1 MPAPWSDDCGNSVL
15 HRQCSR
21 RAPALRCDNS
31 VTVSRRRMESVS
43 TGAALI
49 DLDNAS
55 TWTRRVEVLSTR
67 PFLFTLPITTISLP
81 SQERSGV
88 MPLNLELRRVLSRR
102 AHTTSACSAV
112 TLPEKAALTLGDPD
126 LGVIGLFNGLLC
138 VRGRPSLFSMWSS
151 SMRVPWRMAGR
162 RWMPTLT
169 AQQFF
174 LLHAPSWRFRER
186 TQPAM

>member
-1 MPAPWSDDCGNSVL
+1 ML

-81 SQERSGV
+81 SQERSGA
-88 MPLNLELRRVLSRR
+88 MPLSLELRRVLSRR

-112 TLPEKAALTLGDPD
+112 TLPEKAALTLEDPD
-126 LGVIGLFNGLLC
+126 LGVIGLFDGLFC

-151 SMRVPWRMAGR
+151 SMRVPWRMGRLDAALDGQQPCDSYTRRGGGPGR
-162 RWMPTLT
+162 RWEPV
-169 AQQFF
+169 F
-174 LLHAPSWRFRER
+174 LFS
-186 TQPAM
+186 AM

>member
-1 MPAPWSDDCGNSVL
+1 VL

-21 RAPALRCDNS
+21 RAPALCDSS
-31 VTVSRRRMESVS
+31 VPVSRRRMESVS

-55 TWTRRVEVLSTR
+55 TWTRLVEVLSTR

-88 MPLNLELRRVLSRR
+88 RPLNLELRRVLSRR
-102 AHTTSACSAV
+102 AHTSSACSAV

-138 VRGRPSLFSMWSS
+138 GLRGRPSLWSS
-151 SMRVPWRMAGR
+151 SMRVPWRMAD
-162 RWMPTLT
+162 
-169 AQQFF
+169 
-174 LLHAPSWRFRER
+174 ER
-186 TQPAM
+186 Q